1 MKDKIY
7 CVLANGEDL
16 DNVKIMTTD
25 LLKALTYI
33 VKHKARPN
41 EIPFE
46 YDAEHS
52 KYTQMDLII
61 FYDDDSYTQLLPY
74 LNPSQFMLGIS
85 SLHDPDLSK
94 EAQNILSPYIED
106 FLESE
111 KLRAQRAENKK
122 REEELKLLAELK
134 KKYEVG

>member
-1 MKDKIY
+1 M
-7 CVLANGEDL
+7 LANGEDL

-25 LLKALTYI
+25 LSKALTYI
-33 VKHKARPN
+33 VKHNLPN

-46 YDAEHS
+46 YDVEHS
-52 KYTQMDLII
+52 AYAQMDLVV
-61 FYDDDSYTQLLPY
+61 FYDDNSYTQLLPY

-85 SLHDPDLSK
+85 SLHDPELSK

-134 KKYEVG
+134 KKYEIN